1 MAKISVNPTILYHY
15 TSVSTLM
22 KILDYSPQKNICIH
36 ATHAKYFN
44 DPFEY
49 SLAISLLK
57 TSMIRYEKEHSIEHR
72 KSQKFNKKKFS
83 SFGIIAGY
91 PFILS
96 LSEKAD
102 DLTMWR
108 TYGADGKGV
117 AIGLDVSILKGYKPE
132 NADNTRLLRCA
143 YNKDSILN
151 GLANYWNVVYDKI
164 DFTEEGASI
173 QSFRLI
179 SDIANFCFSIKRQE
193 YKDEIEW
200 RLCKNEWTID
210 EIKFYEREGILIPY
224 IEHFLPREII
234 KEIIIGPCANKKMT
248 KESIETFLKVRRYTL
263 DKESIIL
270 SKVPY
275 RRM

>member
-1 MAKISVNPTILYHY
+1 MAKIPANPTILYHY
-15 TSVSTLM
+15 TSVGNLM
-22 KILDYSPQKNICIH
+22 KILDYSIQKNICIR

-57 TSMIRYEKEHSIEHR
+57 ASMIRYEKEHTIENR

-96 LSEKAD
+96 LSEKPD

-117 AIGLDVSILKGYKPE
+117 AIGLDVNILKEYKPG
-132 NADNTRLLRCA
+132 NADNTRLLKCA
-143 YNKDSILN
+143 YTKDSILN
-151 GLANYWNVVYDKI
+151 GLTNYWSVVYDKI

-173 QSFRLI
+173 KSFRLL

-193 YKDEIEW
+193 YKDEMEW
-200 RLCKNEWTID
+200 RLCKNEWEMD
-210 EIKFYEREGILIPY
+210 EIRFFERDGILIPF
-224 IEHFLPREII
+224 IEHFLPREIV

-248 KESIETFLKVRRYTL
+248 KESIETFLKARRYAL
-263 DKESIIL
+263 NKDLIIL

-275 RRM
+275 RRI